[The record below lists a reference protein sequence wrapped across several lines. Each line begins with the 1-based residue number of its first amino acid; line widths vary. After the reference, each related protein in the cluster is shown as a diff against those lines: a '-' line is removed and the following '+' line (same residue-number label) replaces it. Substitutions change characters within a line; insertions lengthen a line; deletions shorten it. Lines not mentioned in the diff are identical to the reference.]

1 MSVLVTI
8 GVCSDRKYEEL
19 EIKPIFDDALGG
31 PVRKIYFS
39 ISNLIRS
46 KFRIGCKRSPYCKVI
61 VKFFPRFDAMY
72 IEFRL
77 YK

>member
-8 GVCSDRKYEEL
+8 RMCSDRKYEEL
-19 EIKPIFDDALGG
+19 EIKPILDDALGG
-31 PVRKIYFS
+31 YCQKNYFS
-39 ISNLIRS
+39 ISNLIS
-46 KFRIGCKRSPYCKVI
+46 AKFRIGLSGHRF
-61 VKFFPRFDAMY
+61 VKFFPRFDTLY